1 LEKRESGLFFLN
13 IGPRRG
19 VYRKTSAYFG
29 AAPEGNAVAAR
40 ARNQGGREKMKLNLK
55 GTLGLVVA
63 SCLALAG
70 PALAAGN
77 GHGIGAGSSIGASR
91 GNSSFGLTQRTELR
105 TGSGNSGFGRT
116 TSANARL
123 KSDDLDDQDE
133 DRAPRTKKTK
143 KAKHTWATYPGNSA
157 FGRNQRINHL
167 KGSGN
172 NIYGKTTSANA
183 KAKPKKN
190 H

>member
-1 LEKRESGLFFLN
+1 MK
-13 IGPRRG
+13 I
-19 VYRKTSAYFG
+19 KT
-29 AAPEGNAVAAR
+29 
-40 ARNQGGREKMKLNLK
+40 
-55 GTLGLVVA
+55 TLGLALA
-63 SCLALAG
+63 SSLALVTATF
-70 PALAAGN
+70 AAPP
-77 GHGIGAGSSIGASR
+77 GASGSR
-91 GNSSFGLTQRTELR
+91 GNSAFGQNQRTDLH
-105 TGSGNSGFGRT
+105 TGSSNSAFGRT

-133 DRAPRTKKTK
+133 DDVPRTKKTK
-143 KAKHTWATYPGNSA
+143 TTKHTWSSYPGNSA

-183 KAKPKKN
+183 KAKHNKN